1 MTKPFRKVFHVLLD
15 IVRLSVYNDI
25 CRVGVERMNKMD
37 FISVADAAIKWG
49 LSERRVQ
56 KLCKE
61 NRIEGAIFFRRIWII
76 PKDAKKPIDGR
87 YKEGKGL
94 QNE

>member
-1 MTKPFRKVFHVLLD
+1 
-15 IVRLSVYNDI
+15 
-25 CRVGVERMNKMD
+25 MD
-37 FISVADAAIKWG
+37 FISVADAAVKWE

-76 PKDAKKPIDGR
+76 PKDAQKPVDGR
-87 YKEGKGL
+87 YKENKKKVRVSHDE
-94 QNE
+94 QRQ